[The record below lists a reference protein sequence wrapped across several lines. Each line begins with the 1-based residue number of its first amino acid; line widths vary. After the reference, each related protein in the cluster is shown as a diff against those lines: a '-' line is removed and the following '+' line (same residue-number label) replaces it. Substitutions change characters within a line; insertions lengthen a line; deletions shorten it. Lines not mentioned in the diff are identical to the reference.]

1 MIMKDVAI
9 LTGYETGPGHLLGI
23 TSSWISPGSF
33 GLFWVADE
41 KGIERGKFIKKTF
54 FFIVYRLPSIFR
66 TTL

>member
-23 TSSWISPGSF
+23 TSGWISPGSF

-41 KGIERGKFIKKTF
+41 KGIESGKIYKKKLLF
-54 FFIVYRLPSIFR
+54 YCLQIAIYI
-66 TTL
+66 